1 MDEKDLTILKCIP
14 FPKDAG
20 AVQTNISSF
29 LDQRDP
35 DMPGSN
41 YVIEHFNKKDELY

>member
-1 MDEKDLTILKCIP
+1 MEEKDLTILQSIP
-14 FPKDAG
+14 FPKGDG
-20 AVQTNISSF
+20 PVQESISNF

-41 YVIEHFNKKDELY
+41 YVIEHFNRND